1 MCNVVYVFDLLLR
14 YIYIS
19 VYTENYT
26 INAVDMIKQLS
37 LGYCE
42 VFSCPIEK

>member
-1 MCNVVYVFDLLLR
+1 M
-14 YIYIS
+14 YIS

-37 LGYCE
+37 LGYRARNMRVYYE
-42 VFSCPIEK
+42 VFSC